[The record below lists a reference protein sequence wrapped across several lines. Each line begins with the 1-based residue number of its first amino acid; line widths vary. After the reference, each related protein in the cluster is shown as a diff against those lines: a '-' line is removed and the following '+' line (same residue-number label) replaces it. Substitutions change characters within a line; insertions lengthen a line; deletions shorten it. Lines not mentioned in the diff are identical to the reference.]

1 MILVIRPDLDHR
13 VLLESGVGLAC
24 KNLQKGESKMMKT
37 LKTPRMKDIM
47 NKDVIS
53 VRETLPVTELA
64 RVLSDHRISGAPVV
78 DRKHRLLGV
87 VSGADLV
94 SKKGTGFYDDFVMVD
109 ELLDGF
115 VPEPKARV
123 RDVMSPVIHRVEEN
137 TLVSDAIDL
146 MLREHIH
153 RVVVTRGE
161 ELAGIVTSTDLMRVL
176 GGILRG

>member
-1 MILVIRPDLDHR
+1 MIFVIRADLDHR
-13 VLLESGVGLAC
+13 PARKSEVGSEC
-24 KNLQKGESKMMKT
+24 KTLQKGESEMMKT

-64 RVLSDHRISGAPVV
+64 RVLTEHRISGAPVV

-87 VSGADLV
+87 VSRADLV
-94 SKKGTGFYDDFVMVD
+94 SKKGTGFYDDIVMVD

-115 VPEPKARV
+115 VPEPRARV

-146 MLREHIH
+146 MLREQIH
-153 RVVVTRGE
+153 RLVVTRGE

-176 GGILRG
+176 AGILRG